1 MPSSGPAARARSR
14 TRWRRPARRSK
25 NWARSRKTE
34 GIARLVIAE
43 EVAER
48 GEELQEAGAAL
59 AFEGY
64 QEMVVGE
71 EVRGAAVAVGAEGV
85 AEMVEGAA
93 QLGSADAHEE
103 EAQDLGTAG

>member
-1 MPSSGPAARARSR
+1 MLGELEE
-14 TRWRRPARRSK
+14 
-25 NWARSRKTE
+25 TE

-43 EVAER
+43 EVADR

-71 EVRGAAVAVGAEGV
+71 EVREAAVAVGAEGV

-93 QLGSADAHEE
+93 QLGSADAHDE